1 MADTIKL
8 IVSTHQG
15 KLFDE
20 VCDYVLVKSKAG
32 EFGVLPNHVALITSF
47 EYGFIKF
54 VQNKKELFLCL
65 QSAVLEFKN
74 NEFTVLAQEAHIGRD
89 KEAAI
94 RHMEEARKT
103 RLEENRKLD
112 ADLALQESEIINNLK
127 KSRAGEL

>member
-1 MADTIKL
+1 MANIHIT
-8 IVSTHQG
+8 VSTHQG

-20 VCDYVLVKSKAG
+20 ICEHVVIKSKDG
-32 EFGVLPNHVALITSF
+32 EFAIYPNHVAVITTF
-47 EYGFIKF
+47 PQGFVKMVRGELVFYISLLSALVEF
-54 VQNKKELFLCL
+54 NKNEL
-65 QSAVLEFKN
+65 
-74 NEFTVLAQEAHIGRD
+74 TVLAQEAHIGRD